1 MWFIKYTKNDRLL
14 ILESFLRKFVLVF
27 ILTQK
32 NALSWRF
39 QFKANRKS
47 IGSSEKRYKE
57 LSKQPSVWEIGM
69 LLCNNS
75 WKCFQYSNFE
85 KTFLKSENL
94 FKKTGEPFFFLN
106 SKIEN
111 IAVPYK
117 TSLPKTNFKA
127 NRMRSNEWIYHK
139 ERSFVSNYF
148 TFLKM
153 LFQFKNLLYRF
164 YLLYQQTKGIYT
176 KGLYTF
182 HKRWSFILF
191 YFIFVS
197 NRISQRQKTL
207 SKLERFFLAE
217 KYF

>member
-1 MWFIKYTKNDRLL
+1 
-14 ILESFLRKFVLVF
+14 
-27 ILTQK
+27 
-32 NALSWRF
+32 
-39 QFKANRKS
+39 
-47 IGSSEKRYKE
+47 
-57 LSKQPSVWEIGM
+57 
-69 LLCNNS
+69 
-75 WKCFQYSNFE
+75 
-85 KTFLKSENL
+85 
-94 FKKTGEPFFFLN
+94 
-106 SKIEN
+106 
-111 IAVPYK
+111 
-117 TSLPKTNFKA
+117 
-127 NRMRSNEWIYHK
+127 MRSNEWIYHK

-217 KYF
+217 KYFKVLISHHLETKCPPRTFFWQKNVFRLWFPTILRPNVLLAPYLLPSQSKILLNLPLIFWIKKVGWMHDSSFFGFGVASEENSSSFFIVVQ